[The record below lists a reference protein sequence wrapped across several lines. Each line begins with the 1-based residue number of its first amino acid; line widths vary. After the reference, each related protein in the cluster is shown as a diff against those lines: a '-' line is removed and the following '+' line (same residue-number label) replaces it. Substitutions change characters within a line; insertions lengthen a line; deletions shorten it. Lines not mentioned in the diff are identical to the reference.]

1 MRIINA
7 KLSGKAKAKAMLT
20 RTEGLNQN
28 LSQGQSVDR
37 ETAKQNIIDPR
48 VRIISSLDEKV
59 RRYSDESLRSK
70 IKNLVKQMTKVVAD
84 LLWGVKILDDSD
96 NNRGYKFTNAS

>member
-1 MRIINA
+1 MIMGIMNA
-7 KLSGKAKAKAMLT
+7 KLSGKAKALAMLT
-20 RTEGLNQN
+20 RTEGLKQN

-48 VRIISSLDEKV
+48 VRIILNNDEKV

-70 IKNLVKQMTKVVAD
+70 IKNLVQQMTKVVTDMLYGAVTVFE
-84 LLWGVKILDDSD
+84 GRIHEFR
-96 NNRGYKFTNAS
+96 NP

>member
-7 KLSGKAKAKAMLT
+7 KLSGEAKAKAMLT

-48 VRIISSLDEKV
+48 VRVILIQDEKV
-59 RRYSDESLRSK
+59 RRYSDESLRSR
-70 IKNLVKQMTKVVAD
+70 IKNLVQHMTKVVCD
-84 LLWGVKILDDSD
+84 MLYGVVTVFEGRIQEFK
-96 NNRGYKFTNAS
+96 NP

>member
-20 RTEGLNQN
+20 RTEGLKQN

-59 RRYSDESLRSK
+59 RRYSDESLRSG
-70 IKNLVKQMTKVVAD
+70 IKSLVQQMTKVV
-84 LLWGVKILDDSD
+84 SD
-96 NNRGYKFTNAS
+96 MLYGAVTVFEGRIQEFKNP

>member
-1 MRIINA
+1 MRIMSA

-59 RRYSDESLRSK
+59 RRYSDESLRSR
-70 IKNLVKQMTKVVAD
+70 IKSLVQHMTKVV
-84 LLWGVKILDDSD
+84 SD
-96 NNRGYKFTNAS
+96 MLYGAVTVFEGRIQEFKNP

>member
-7 KLSGKAKAKAMLT
+7 KLSGEAKAKAMLT

-48 VRIISSLDEKV
+48 VRVISTQDEKV
-59 RRYSDESLRSK
+59 RRYSDESLRSR
-70 IKNLVKQMTKVVAD
+70 IKSLV
-84 LLWGVKILDDSD
+84 
-96 NNRGYKFTNAS
+96 